1 MAKCEKILSS
11 LWSSEDHSAKEVS
24 VALWVASVVSSTM
37 IPGYIVRDGMFLR
50 SLLES
55 VVTEPMETAFTIPF
69 LRCNLCATFRFPTLR

>member
-1 MAKCEKILSS
+1 
-11 LWSSEDHSAKEVS
+11 
-24 VALWVASVVSSTM
+24 M

-69 LRCNLCATFRFPTLR
+69 LRCNLCATFRFPHASMREYLLKQCLEYLLKQCH